1 MSEPNFENGFN
12 VKFNLQQLPKV
23 MQTYLELQQYPIL
36 SREIRRRMRQEVFD
50 RGVIRPEIFEREVEA
65 KAIESQVREGIIN
78 PIFEESSNDW
88 ADRLEVIRDQLTD
101 FYFSHN
107 LPHDLLIKIV
117 QESVSKRLPDQE
129 VLLSFNPELAPWDLL
144 FAQAER
150 WRSLPPD
157 EYAEVK
163 HHIKEFIVVM
173 VKGMISDQLAFVGI
187 AREYFTMDDMREIRR
202 RRIGRGKIGGK
213 AAGLLLAWKI
223 LQREAELAGAQDVCD
238 NVTIPESYFVGA
250 DVFYDFMSLNN
261 LHAFMNQKYRERDD
275 VGRDFSS
282 IQDIYH
288 QGRFPIPIVGG
299 LKSILMEVGN
309 APLIVRSSSLLE
321 DNFGYSFSGKYE
333 SVFCPNQGTLEE
345 NLKALENAIKQV
357 YASVLNPAALF
368 YRRNHGLL
376 DYDERMA
383 ILIQKVEG
391 KRRLDYFFPTLAG
404 VAFSRN
410 PHRWNTRIKP
420 AEGFVRLVLGMGT
433 RAVDRV
439 ANDYPRMIALSH
451 PSLRPEVTPRQ
462 IKRYSQHFVDLID
475 LRENEFKTIP
485 LNETPLKE
493 IRALRYLVSIDEGDH
508 LRAMISGRSNANPEQ
523 MVLTF
528 DQLLK
533 KTKFASIIK
542 QTLQLLETHYKRP
555 VDIEFVMNVQYNHPD
570 LELKLT
576 LLQCRPLSSRVDT
589 ELHQIPSNIPV
600 ADTIFTADRM
610 VPDGAIRD
618 IEYIIYVNP
627 DVYGGIPDDTTRLEI
642 ARVVGSLN
650 KRLEGHNFIL
660 MGPGRWGTSNI
671 ELGVKVTYADIFN
684 SRALIEVAMPRDK
697 GRPEVSYGTHF
708 FQDLVEANIYPLALY
723 PGEPGIIFN
732 EPFLDGSPNQ
742 LPSLL
747 PKDSGLS
754 DLIRVIHVPSVANGR
769 KFHLVMNTAEET
781 AIGYLA

>member
-1 MSEPNFENGFN
+1 MTDPIDENVSN
-12 VKFNLQQLPKV
+12 VKFDLQQLPKV

-36 SREIRRRMRQEVFD
+36 SREIRRRMRQEVFE
-50 RGVIRPEIFEREVEA
+50 RGVILPKVFEQEVEA

-78 PIFEESSNDW
+78 PLFEESSNDW
-88 ADRLEVIRDQLTD
+88 ADRMEIIRDQLTD

-107 LPHDLLIKIV
+107 LPHDLLIQIV
-117 QESVSKRLPDQE
+117 QQTVSKRLPDQE
-129 VLLSFNPELAPWDLL
+129 VVLSFNPELAPWDLL

-150 WRSLPPD
+150 WKELPPD

-163 HHIKEFIVVM
+163 HHIKEFIVVLI
-173 VKGMISDQLAFVGI
+173 KGMISDQLAFVGI
-187 AREYFTMDDMREIRR
+187 AREYLTLDDMREIRR

-223 LQREAELAGAQDVCD
+223 LKREAEIAGAKDVCD
-238 NVTIPESYFVGA
+238 HVKIPESYYLGA
-250 DVFYDFMSLNN
+250 DAFYDFMSLNN

-275 VGRDFSS
+275 VGKDFSS
-282 IQDIYH
+282 IQAIY
-288 QGRFPIPIVGG
+288 QEGRFPLPIVSG
-299 LKSILMEVGN
+299 LKSILEEVGN

-321 DNFGYSFSGKYE
+321 DNFGFSFSGKYE
-333 SVFCPNQGTLEE
+333 SVFCPNQGSLEE
-345 NLKALENAIKQV
+345 NLEALQDAIRQV

-368 YRRNHGLL
+368 YRRHHDLL

-391 KRRLDYFFPTLAG
+391 KQREDYFFPTLAG

-410 PHRWNTRIKP
+410 PHRWNPRIRP

-451 PSLRPEVTPRQ
+451 PSLRPEVTPQQ
-462 IKRYSQHFVDLID
+462 IKRYSQRFVDLID
-475 LRENEFKTIP
+475 LRENKFKTVP
-485 LNETPLKE
+485 LSETPLKE
-493 IRALRYLVSIDEGDH
+493 IRALRYLVSIDENDH
-508 LRAMISGRSNANPEQ
+508 LRPMVTSRSQAGPDR

-528 DQLLK
+528 DQLLR
-533 KTKFASIIK
+533 KTNFASIIK
-542 QTLQLLETHYKRP
+542 QTLKLLEIHYKRP
-555 VDIEFVMNVQYNHPD
+555 VDIEFALDVQYNHPD
-570 LELKLT
+570 LELTLT
-576 LLQCRPLSSRVDT
+576 LLQCRPLSSRDDV
-589 ELHQIPSNIPV
+589 ELHQIPPDIPIE
-600 ADTIFTADRM
+600 DTIFTADRM
-610 VPDGAIRD
+610 VPDGAVRD
-618 IEYIIYVNP
+618 IEYIIYINP
-627 DVYGGIPDDTTRLEI
+627 NKYDRIQDDATRLEL
-642 ARVVGSLN
+642 ARIVGLLN

-660 MGPGRWGTSNI
+660 MGPGRWGSSNI
-671 ELGVKVTYADIFN
+671 ELGVKVTYADIYN

-732 EPFLDGSPNQ
+732 KQFLDKSHNQ
-742 LPSLL
+742 LTTV
-747 PKDSGLS
+747 LS
-754 DLIRVIHVPSVANGR
+754 KESDHSNYIQVIHVPTEANGR
-769 KFHLVMNTAEET
+769 TFHLVMNTAEET